1 VFTPE
6 PIWSGH
12 ASRPGGDF
20 TSKEN
25 NKMTHLTNILKTGG
39 RAAII
44 ALTLGASTI
53 AVVPAAQA
61 QSFNFQ
67 FGVDGSGKPSVG
79 FGVDSD
85 GYGRPGRPIR
95 PQVCYS
101 DREIIRG
108 IRNEGYR
115 DVQIVRELP
124 RNRLGIIARD
134 GRTWYSMRVNQCTG
148 EVDRIERLR
157 RYRPGVQFEFNF

>member
-1 VFTPE
+1 M
-6 PIWSGH
+6 S
-12 ASRPGGDF
+12 
-20 TSKEN
+20 
-25 NKMTHLTNILKTGG
+25 HLMSLVKTGG
-39 RAAII
+39 RAAIV
-44 ALTLGASTI
+44 ALTLGASTL

-79 FGVDSD
+79 FGVDSGD
-85 GYGRPGRPIR
+85 RDRRGRPIR

-101 DREIIRG
+101 EREIIRG
-108 IRNEGYR
+108 IRSEGYR
-115 DVQIVRELP
+115 DVQIVRQLP
-124 RNRLGIIARD
+124 RNRLGVIARD

-157 RYRPGVQFEFNF
+157 NFRPGLRFEFNF

>member
-1 VFTPE
+1 
-6 PIWSGH
+6 
-12 ASRPGGDF
+12 
-20 TSKEN
+20 
-25 NKMTHLTNILKTGG
+25 MTHLMNLVKTGG

-44 ALTLGASTI
+44 ALTLGASTL

-85 GYGRPGRPIR
+85 RYGRPGRPIR

-101 DREIIRG
+101 EREIIRG

-148 EVDRIERLR
+148 EVDRIQRLR
-157 RYRPGVQFEFNF
+157 NFRPGLRFEFSF

>member
-1 VFTPE
+1 
-6 PIWSGH
+6 
-12 ASRPGGDF
+12 
-20 TSKEN
+20 
-25 NKMTHLTNILKTGG
+25 MTHLTNILKTGG
-39 RAAII
+39 RAAIV

-53 AVVPAAQA
+53 AVIPAAQA

>member
-1 VFTPE
+1 
-6 PIWSGH
+6 
-12 ASRPGGDF
+12 
-20 TSKEN
+20 
-25 NKMTHLTNILKTGG
+25 MTHLMTLVKTGS

-44 ALTLGASTI
+44 ALTLGASTFAI
-53 AVVPAAQA
+53 VPTAQA
-61 QSFNFQ
+61 QPSFNFQ
-67 FGVDGSGKPSVG
+67 FGVGPDGKPSVG

-85 GYGRPGRPIR
+85 GDRRGRPIR

-148 EVDRIERLR
+148 EVDRVERLR
-157 RYRPGVQFEFNF
+157 SYRPGARFEFNF

>member
-1 VFTPE
+1 
-6 PIWSGH
+6 
-12 ASRPGGDF
+12 
-20 TSKEN
+20 
-25 NKMTHLTNILKTGG
+25 MTHLTTILKTGS
-39 RAAII
+39 RAAIL
-44 ALTLGASTI
+44 ALTLGASTL

-61 QSFNFQ
+61 QGQPSFNFQ
-67 FGVDGSGKPSVG
+67 FGVGPDGKPSVG
-79 FGVDSD
+79 FGVDSGERRGP
-85 GYGRPGRPIR
+85 GYGRPIR

-101 DREIIRG
+101 EREIIRG

-124 RNRLGIIARD
+124 RNRLGVIARD

-157 RYRPGVQFEFNF
+157 NYRPGLRFQFNF

>member
-1 VFTPE
+1 
-6 PIWSGH
+6 
-12 ASRPGGDF
+12 
-20 TSKEN
+20 
-25 NKMTHLTNILKTGG
+25 MTHLMNLVKTGG

-44 ALTLGASTI
+44 ALTLGASTL

-61 QSFNFQ
+61 QGQPSFNFQ
-67 FGVDGSGKPSVG
+67 FGVGPDGKPSVG
-79 FGVDSD
+79 FGVDTNP
-85 GYGRPGRPIR
+85 GYDRPGRPIR

-134 GRTWYSMRVNQCTG
+134 GRVWYSMRVNQCTG

-157 RYRPGVQFEFNF
+157 NYRPGLRFEFNF

>member
-1 VFTPE
+1 
-6 PIWSGH
+6 
-12 ASRPGGDF
+12 
-20 TSKEN
+20 
-25 NKMTHLTNILKTGG
+25 MTHLMTLVKTGS

-44 ALTLGASTI
+44 ALTLGASTFAI
-53 AVVPAAQA
+53 VPAAQA
-61 QSFNFQ
+61 QPSFNFQ
-67 FGVDGSGKPSVG
+67 FGVGPDGKPSVG

-85 GYGRPGRPIR
+85 GDRRGRPIR

-148 EVDRIERLR
+148 EVDRVERLR
-157 RYRPGVQFEFNF
+157 SYRPGARFEFNF

>member
-1 VFTPE
+1 
-6 PIWSGH
+6 
-12 ASRPGGDF
+12 
-20 TSKEN
+20 
-25 NKMTHLTNILKTGG
+25 MTHLMSILKTGG
-39 RAAII
+39 RAAVV
-44 ALTLGASTI
+44 ALTLGASTL

-79 FGVDSD
+79 FGVDS
-85 GYGRPGRPIR
+85 GRPGRPGGIR
-95 PQVCYS
+95 PQVCYT

-108 IRNEGYR
+108 IRQEGYR

-124 RNRLGIIARD
+124 RNRVGVIARD
-134 GRTWYSMRVNQCTG
+134 GRTWYSMRVNRCTG

-157 RYRPGVQFEFNF
+157 NFRPGLRFEFNF